1 MLIKQEWGIFLN
13 IIELQFDKVVEDYDF
28 VNEFLNDYLF
38 FVFNMFLKK
47 GRVLDI
53 GCGLG
58 LLVEKLVSYYD
69 EVVGIDIFN

>member
-1 MLIKQEWGIFLN
+1 M
-13 IIELQFDKVVEDYDF
+13 
-28 VNEFLNDYLF
+28 NEFLNDYLF